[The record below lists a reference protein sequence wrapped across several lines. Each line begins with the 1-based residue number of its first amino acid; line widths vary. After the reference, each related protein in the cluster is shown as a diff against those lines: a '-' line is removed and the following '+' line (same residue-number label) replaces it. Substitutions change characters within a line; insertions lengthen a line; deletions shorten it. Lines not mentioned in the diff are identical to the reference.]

1 MSDDEHD
8 YAQGSGILTMILKRS
23 GESVL
28 AMMQHHDTWK
38 DTESD
43 DDYYSRAYKQV

>member
-1 MSDDEHD
+1 
-8 YAQGSGILTMILKRS
+8 MILKRS

-43 DDYYSRAYKQV
+43 EDYYSRAYKQT